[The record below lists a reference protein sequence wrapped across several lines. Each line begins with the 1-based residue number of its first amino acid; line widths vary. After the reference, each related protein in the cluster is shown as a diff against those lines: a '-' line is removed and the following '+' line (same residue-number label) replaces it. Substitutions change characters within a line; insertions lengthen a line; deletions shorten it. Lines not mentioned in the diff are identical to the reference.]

1 MVDTVIVE
9 ADSSPVSPVSWPAVI
24 AGAVVAMA
32 ITLLMLALG
41 AGLGF
46 SVSSPWASNGTI
58 TTTKAAT
65 VSGIF
70 MAVTA
75 VMSSALGGYIA
86 GRLRTR
92 WAGTQVDEVYFRDTA
107 HGFITWAVATVAGA
121 AFLASAATVIG
132 GGAASGAAPAAA
144 MTAMDAGSRDY
155 LPGAVDRLLLPD
167 HGALART
174 EQRNPAFIGGGRDL
188 DTDQQS
194 ARRLLSLASQAN
206 GTGLRTE
213 DRQDLVRMVVART
226 GLPPEEAERRV
237 ARTEAEVKAAADTA
251 RRVAMHLSFWLA
263 ASLFLGA
270 FAASLAATEGGAI
283 RDGRYG
289 ITGIG
294 ASSSTRPHKA

>member
-9 ADSSPVSPVSWPAVI
+9 ADTSPVSAVSWPAII

-32 ITLLMLALG
+32 LTLLLLALG
-41 AGLGF
+41 AGIGF
-46 SVSSPWASNGTI
+46 SVTSPWSANGTI

-75 VMSSALGGYIA
+75 VMSSALGGYLA
-86 GRLRTR
+86 GRRRTR
-92 WAGTQVDEVYFRDTA
+92 WAGTDLNEVYFRDTA
-107 HGFITWAVATVAGA
+107 HGFIAWALATVAGA
-121 AFLASAATVIG
+121 AFLASAATTIG
-132 GGAASGAAPAAA
+132 GGAAAGAAPAATMA
-144 MTAMDAGSRDY
+144 ALDAGSRDY

-167 HGALART
+167 PGALGRADANRA
-174 EQRNPAFIGGGRDL
+174 PGFIGAGRDL

-194 ARRLLSLASQAN
+194 ARRLLSVAVQPA
-206 GTGLRTE
+206 GLRTE

-237 ARTEAEVKAAADTA
+237 ARVEAEVKAAADTA
-251 RRVAMHLSFWLA
+251 RRVGKHLAFWLA

-289 ITGIG
+289 ITGRG
-294 ASSSTRPHKA
+294 ASSSATRKI

>member
-9 ADSSPVSPVSWPAVI
+9 ADSSPVPAVSWPAIV

-92 WAGTQVDEVYFRDTA
+92 WAGTQIDEVYFRDTA

-132 GGAASGAAPAAA
+132 GGAASGAAPAATMA
-144 MTAMDAGSRDY
+144 AMDAGSRDY

-167 HGALART
+167 HGALARADAP
-174 EQRNPAFIGGGRDL
+174 RNPAFIGAGRDL

-194 ARRLLSLASQAN
+194 ARRLLSLAGQPN
-206 GTGLRTE
+206 GLRTE

-289 ITGIG
+289 LTGRG
-294 ASSSTRPHKA
+294 ASPTATRKV

>member
-9 ADSSPVSPVSWPAVI
+9 ADTSPVSAVSWPAII

-32 ITLLMLALG
+32 LTLLLLALG

-92 WAGTQVDEVYFRDTA
+92 WAGTNIDEVYFRDTA
-107 HGFITWAVATVAGA
+107 HGFVAWAVATVAGA
-121 AFLASAATVIG
+121 AFLANAATTIG
-132 GGAASGAAPAAA
+132 GGTAAGVAPGATIAAI
-144 MTAMDAGSRDY
+144 DAGSRDY

-167 HGALART
+167 HGALARADT
-174 EQRNPAFIGGGRDL
+174 TRPGFIGAGRDL

-194 ARRLLSLASQAN
+194 ARRLLSLTAQPD
-206 GTGLRTE
+206 GLRTE

-226 GLPPEEAERRV
+226 GLAPDEAERRV
-237 ARTEAEVKAAADTA
+237 ARIEAEVKAAADTA
-251 RRVAMHLSFWLA
+251 RRVGMHLSFWLTA
-263 ASLFLGA
+263 ALFLGA

-289 ITGIG
+289 ITGLG
-294 ASSSTRPHKA
+294 ASSPVRTRKA